1 MKMVTNENTDN
12 NNNDSN
18 ECIWLEYNGKFLHNL
33 ICNYGNGIEPSETDM
48 QRVAAQQRTLF
59 AATEEMSNFNKLMR
73 TLSLNLYTSTD
84 KGRNA
89 VINILRRAIEVISS
103 GSHKAIENEIA
114 EVEIY
119 IFALLRYTYIRNRAM
134 YVMLNSQRDV
144 RSPQAILVTLKEYFE
159 TNEVHNI
166 HRINYWL
173 KKVLESKYF
182 LRCLAECY
190 RYEIKEKYTI

>member
-1 MKMVTNENTDN
+1 MKMVTNENTDAEH
-12 NNNDSN
+12 

-33 ICNYGNGIEPSETDM
+33 ICSYGSGIEPAETDM
-48 QRVAAQQRTLF
+48 MRVAAQQRTLF

-73 TLSLNLYTSTD
+73 TLNLNLYTSID

-89 VINILRRAIEVISS
+89 VINILKKAIEVISS
-103 GSHKAIENEIA
+103 GSHKAIDNEIA

-134 YVMLNSQRDV
+134 YLMLNSQRDV
-144 RSPQAILVTLKEYFE
+144 RSPQAILITLKEYFE
-159 TNEVHNI
+159 SNEVHNI
-166 HRINYWL
+166 HRINYWI

-190 RYEIKEKYTI
+190 RYEVKENTI